1 MDVARA
7 SGLPDMRADEVGE
20 RDPLKPA
27 ASEPARTAIDI
38 GTARGGGCASI
49 IGKPVLTMLCTES
62 SLERLSLAAGG
73 GRADESETDETL
85 PAVLTANGAA
95 SEGSTA

>member
-1 MDVARA
+1 
-7 SGLPDMRADEVGE
+7 MRADEVGE

-27 ASEPARTAIDI
+27 ASEPARAAMDI
-38 GTARGGGCASI
+38 GTAPAGGWASI

-62 SLERLSLAAGG
+62 SLERLSLTAGG
-73 GRADESETDETL
+73 GRADGSEIDETL

-95 SEGSTA
+95 SEGPTG

>member
-1 MDVARA
+1 MCVDQ
-7 SGLPDMRADEVGE
+7 
-20 RDPLKPA
+20 
-27 ASEPARTAIDI
+27 
-38 GTARGGGCASI
+38 
-49 IGKPVLTMLCTES
+49 GKPVLTMLCTES

-85 PAVLTANGAA
+85 PAALTANGAA